1 MVIMPLQDNV
11 VIKIPKKEN
20 LEKTKSGIYIA
31 KTENERNIPEEGVIV
46 ALGEGRILNDGTLVK
61 SELAINDK
69 VIFNKFAG
77 TKISDSEDEF
87 LIVKENDILAII
99 K

>member
-11 VIKIPKKEN
+11 VIKIPKKEK

-31 KTENERNIPEEGVIV
+31 KTENERNIPEEGIIV

-61 SELAINDK
+61 SELAISDK

>member
-1 MVIMPLQDNV
+1 MSC
-11 VIKIPKKEN
+11 
-20 LEKTKSGIYIA
+20 KSGIYIA

-61 SELAINDK
+61 SELAISDK

>member
-11 VIKIPKKEN
+11 VIKIPKKEK
-20 LEKTKSGIYIA
+20 LEKTKSGIDIA

-46 ALGEGRILNDGTLVK
+46 ALGAGRILNDGTLVK
-61 SELAINDK
+61 SELAISDK